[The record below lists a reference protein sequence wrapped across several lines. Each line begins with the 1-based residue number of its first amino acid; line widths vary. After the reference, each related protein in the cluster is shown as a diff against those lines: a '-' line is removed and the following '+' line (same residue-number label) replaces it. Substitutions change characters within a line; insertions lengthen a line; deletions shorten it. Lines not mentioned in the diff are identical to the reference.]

1 MKNYVNEKTLIGEIV
16 REYPESA
23 EVLFG
28 IGMHCL
34 GCPASQAES
43 LDDAC
48 AVHGVNAEEV
58 VRAINEKIAEA
69 KGETE

>member
-1 MKNYVNEKTLIGEIV
+1 MENTYVNEKNLIGEIV
-16 REYPESA
+16 NQYPETA

-43 LDDAC
+43 LEDAC
-48 AVHGVNAEEV
+48 AVHGVSSDTV
-58 VRAINEKIAEA
+58 VKAINDLIA
-69 KGETE
+69 

>member
-1 MKNYVNEKTLIGEIV
+1 MENTYVTRSTLIGEIV
-16 REYPESA
+16 NLYPEAA

-43 LDDAC
+43 LEDAC
-48 AVHGVNAEEV
+48 AVHAVDTESV
-58 VRAINEKIAEA
+58 VDAINTVIARNR
-69 KGETE
+69 K

>member
-1 MKNYVNEKTLIGEIV
+1 MENTYVNEKTLIGEIV
-16 REYPESA
+16 NNYPETA

-43 LDDAC
+43 LEDAC
-48 AVHGVNAEEV
+48 AVHGFEPGPV
-58 VRAINEKIAEA
+58 VKALNDKIAESR
-69 KGETE
+69 K